1 MQRFGISALGGVA
14 ASAKAAAERQSQTAL
29 NILRPH
35 GHIAAEHVPV
45 ASHMRGAEA
54 SQMRTAE
61 GLGVLR
67 ILCPAGWQV
76 RLH

>member
-1 MQRFGISALGGVA
+1 MSRVSVSALDDAA
-14 ASAKAAAERQSQTAL
+14 ASAKAVAQRQSQTAL
-29 NILRPH
+29 DILRPH

-61 GLGVLR
+61 GLGVFR
-67 ILCPAGWQV
+67 KLCPAGWQMQ
-76 RLH
+76 LH